1 MGRGA
6 SLPHDFRFN
15 QGEGAEMS
23 GLKGSCTRRKG
34 KRCRL
39 MKDASDD
46 GYDDDDPGLP
56 AGETA
61 KQRKA
66 QKDLS
71 NVFKQQGSA
80 GLPSMPALCQGAH
93 HPGQNEETGWWNRK
107 VLPLNRVE
115 GDVLRPDWS
124 QEDLAP
130 RPHPATCST

>member
-1 MGRGA
+1 MGRD
-6 SLPHDFRFN
+6 SR
-15 QGEGAEMS
+15 S
-23 GLKGSCTRRKG
+23 GPSVRDKG
-34 KRCRL
+34 KCIFKGEQGPL
-39 MKDASDD
+39 LVGSGDTDASDD